1 MSTEQSESC
10 SPSAPTS
17 TLTVTQAA
25 DLARVLKA
33 VADPNRLRL
42 VSIIRANGATCACD
56 LNEPVGL
63 NQSTVSHH
71 LSVLTKTGWLN
82 REQRGIW
89 AWFEINPARI
99 DQIDQLLETT
109 PTSKASPALIS

>member
-1 MSTEQSESC
+1 MSTEPSESC

-25 DLARVLKA
+25 DLSRV
-33 VADPNRLRL
+33 L

-109 PTSKASPALIS
+109 PTSKASPSLIS